1 MKTISRLLLLALSLS
16 LTTTGCGASQ
26 SDVVKV
32 SLSAARVLCRLIP
45 PETSSS
51 GSELFS
57 APAPDR
63 AHVEVHRDGAVELV
77 VENDASA
84 Q

>member
-1 MKTISRLLLLALSLS
+1 MKPLRSHLSLLFLSIS
-16 LTTTGCGASQ
+16 LATGCGASQ

-57 APAPDR
+57 APRPDR